1 MEIKTYKDWNVDGF
15 IGEGE
20 FGKVYKISRQDFGH
34 IYYAALKVIEVP
46 KSQSEVDDV
55 RNDGMSEQNVTQY
68 FQSVVEDIVEE
79 FVLMSKLKGN
89 SNIVSYEDHSVEKRK
104 DGFGWNIYIRMEL
117 LTPLLSYI
125 KQHKMTVRDVI
136 QIGIDICQALEV
148 CQKYN
153 IIHRDIKPENI
164 FVSDIGTYKLGD
176 FGIARQL
183 EKTSSGLSKKGTFK
197 YMAPEVYKGLEYNS
211 TVDIYSLGIVL
222 YRFLNNNRSPFMP
235 PASQPIRYSD
245 KEKANI
251 MRISGQRMPKPCNAS
266 GRLAEIVLK
275 ACAYN
280 PSERYESAGVMRQA
294 LEEILYSDSER
305 KLIYPAGDTLENK
318 KADYILDETNKSIRN
333 QVKEKPEEPED
344 RTFCLFNGGSQGN
357 ISETGN
363 TFMSGINGGVYQ
375 MGNMPAQEN
384 AGISMTV
391 AGMEEIRADNSSIN
405 IQESG
410 IGSSKENNSQ
420 VMSGTGNENVVPPA
434 DINQQEIQQKK
445 VFKPALKF
453 IIPGA
458 AVIVASVVIGIVAI
472 AGKEPSSKVPNLEGM
487 SIEKAE
493 EALKADGMV
502 LKVVEEKYSDTTD
515 SGQIMSQSIEEG
527 EETKQGAVIEVSVS
541 KGKETVEEPE
551 EEIQTIVVPDF
562 ENLSKDEAKQRASE
576 YKLSV
581 SIIEEFSDTI
591 KQGTVIKQDVPK
603 GTEAELGSSIG
614 LIVSKGQELVAV
626 PKIRG
631 VKLEKAK
638 KLLKSNKLK
647 YKVKREYSRRFSSG
661 TVIRQ
666 GITKGKKVEKGTIIT
681 ITVSKGAKP
690 VPTKAP
696 QTSTYTGSSS
706 PSGSSYSSSGSNSS
720 SQSSGSSSYKP
731 PAATKKPAAPKP
743 KPEPKPKKD
752 NSATWSL
759 IN

>member
-1 MEIKTYKDWNVDGF
+1 MEMKTYRDWNVDGC
-15 IGEGE
+15 IGEGA

-34 IYYAALKVIEVP
+34 IYDAALKVIEVP
-46 KSQSEVDDV
+46 QSQSEVDAV

-79 FVLMSKLKGN
+79 FALMSKLKGN
-89 SNIVSYEDHSVEKRK
+89 SNIVSYEDHSVEKRR

-117 LTPLLSYI
+117 LTPLFSYI

-183 EKTSSGLSKKGTFK
+183 EKTSSGLSKKGTFT

-235 PASQPIRYSD
+235 PAPQPIRYSD

-280 PSERYESAGVMRQA
+280 PSERYESAGIMRQA

-318 KADYILDETNKSIRN
+318 KADYILDETNRGIQN
-333 QVKEKPEEPED
+333 QVKDKPKEAED

-357 ISETGN
+357 VSQTGS
-363 TFMSGINGGVYQ
+363 TFM
-375 MGNMPAQEN
+375 
-384 AGISMTV
+384 AGMTGDILQTDSLPV
-391 AGMEEIRADNSSIN
+391 KESTSPTMAAGMEEIKPDSSTESQKIN
-405 IQESG
+405 VTNN
-410 IGSSKENNSQ
+410 KENSAP
-420 VMSGTGNENVVPPA
+420 VISGTGAASDIPSGNVTHKK
-434 DINQQEIQQKK
+434 IQQQKT
-445 VFKPALKF
+445 FKPALKF
-453 IIPGA
+453 IIPVT
-458 AVIVASVVIGIVAI
+458 AVIVATAVIIIVAI
-472 AGKEPSSKVPNLEGM
+472 AGKEPSAKVPNLEGM
-487 SIEKAE
+487 SVEKAE
-493 EALKADGMV
+493 ETLKADGMV
-502 LKVVEEKYSDTTD
+502 LKVVEEKYSDTAD
-515 SGQIMSQSIEEG
+515 SGQIMSQSLEEG
-527 EETKQGAVIEVSVS
+527 EETEQGAVIEVSVS
-541 KGKETVEEPE
+541 KGKETVEEPA

-562 ENLSKDEAKQRASE
+562 ENLSKDEAKQKARE

-581 SIIEEFSDTI
+581 SITEEFSNTI
-591 KQGTVIKQDVPK
+591 EQGTVIKQDVTK

-614 LIVSKGQELVAV
+614 LVVSKGQELATV
-626 PKIRG
+626 PKIKG

-661 TVIRQ
+661 TVMRQ
-666 GITKGKKVEKGTIIT
+666 DITKGKKVERGTVVI

-696 QTSTYTGSSS
+696 QTSTYTDNSSSSGSSS
-706 PSGSSYSSSGSNSS
+706 SGSSYSSSSNSS
-720 SQSSGSSSYKP
+720 SSGSSSYKP

-743 KPEPKPKKD
+743 KPAPKPKKD

>member
-1 MEIKTYKDWNVDGF
+1 MEMKTYRDWNVDGC
-15 IGEGE
+15 IGEGA

-34 IYYAALKVIEVP
+34 IYDAALKVIEVP
-46 KSQSEVDDV
+46 QSQSEVDAV

-79 FVLMSKLKGN
+79 FALMSKLKGN
-89 SNIVSYEDHSVEKRK
+89 SNIVSYEDHSVEKRR

-117 LTPLLSYI
+117 LTPLFSYI

-183 EKTSSGLSKKGTFK
+183 EKTSSGLSKKGTFT

-235 PASQPIRYSD
+235 PAPQPIRYSD

-280 PSERYESAGVMRQA
+280 PSERYESAGIMRQA

-318 KADYILDETNKSIRN
+318 KADYILDETNRGIQN
-333 QVKEKPEEPED
+333 QVKDKPEEAED

-357 ISETGN
+357 VSQTGS
-363 TFMSGINGGVYQ
+363 TFM
-375 MGNMPAQEN
+375 
-384 AGISMTV
+384 AGMTGDIPQTDSV
-391 AGMEEIRADNSSIN
+391 PVKESAGSTMAAGMEEIKPDSSTESQKIN
-405 IQESG
+405 VTNN
-410 IGSSKENNSQ
+410 KENSTR
-420 VMSGTGNENVVPPA
+420 VISGTDAASDVSSGNVA
-434 DINQQEIQQKK
+434 HKKIQQQKT
-445 VFKPALKF
+445 FKPALKF
-453 IIPGA
+453 IIPGVT
-458 AVIVASVVIGIVAI
+458 VIVAAAVIGIVAI
-472 AGKEPSSKVPNLEGM
+472 AGKEPSAKVPNLEGM
-487 SIEKAE
+487 SVEKAE
-493 EALKADGMV
+493 ETLKADGMV
-502 LKVVEEKYSDTTD
+502 LKVVEEKYSDTAD
-515 SGQIMSQSIEEG
+515 SGQIMSQSLKEG
-527 EETKQGAVIEVSVS
+527 EETEQGAVIEVSVS
-541 KGKETVEEPE
+541 KGKETVEEPA

-562 ENLSKDEAKQRASE
+562 ENLSKDEAKQKARE

-581 SIIEEFSDTI
+581 SITEEFSNTI
-591 KQGTVIKQDVPK
+591 EQGTVIKQDVTK

-614 LIVSKGQELVAV
+614 LVVSKGQELATV
-626 PKIRG
+626 PKIKG

-661 TVIRQ
+661 TVMRQ
-666 GITKGKKVEKGTIIT
+666 DITKGKKVERGTVVI

-696 QTSTYTGSSS
+696 QTSTYTDNSSSSGSSS
-706 PSGSSYSSSGSNSS
+706 SGSSYGSSSNSS
-720 SQSSGSSSYKP
+720 SSGSSSYKT

-743 KPEPKPKKD
+743 KPAPKPKKD

>member
-1 MEIKTYKDWNVDGF
+1 MEMKTYRDWNVDGC
-15 IGEGE
+15 IGEGA
-20 FGKVYKISRQDFGH
+20 FGRVYKISRQDFGH
-34 IYYAALKVIEVP
+34 TYDAALKVIEVP
-46 KSQSEVDDV
+46 QSQSEVDAV

-79 FVLMSKLKGN
+79 FALMSKLKGN
-89 SNIVSYEDHSVEKRK
+89 SNIVSYEDHSVEKRR
-104 DGFGWNIYIRMEL
+104 DSFGWNIYIRMEL
-117 LTPLLSYI
+117 LTPLFSYI

-183 EKTSSGLSKKGTFK
+183 EKTSSGLSKKGTFT

-280 PSERYESAGVMRQA
+280 PSERYESAGIMRQA

-318 KADYILDETNKSIRN
+318 KADYIIDETNKGIHN
-333 QVKEKPEEPED
+333 QVQEQPEEQED
-344 RTFCLFNGGSQGN
+344 RTFCLFNGGTQGSVPQTGN
-357 ISETGN
+357 ISNVGN
-363 TFMSGINGGVYQ
+363 VSTANS
-375 MGNMPAQEN
+375 MPVQESN
-384 AGISMTV
+384 VLVAA
-391 AGMEEIRADNSSIN
+391 AGMEEIKPDNSNIN
-405 IQESG
+405 IQENSLANN
-410 IGSSKENNSQ
+410 KENNSQ
-420 VMSGTGNENVVPPA
+420 IISGAGVNNVV
-434 DINQQEIQQKK
+434 DSGNINQRKIPQQKM
-445 VFKPALKF
+445 FKPGLKF
-453 IIPGA
+453 IIPGV
-458 AVIVASVVIGIVAI
+458 AVIAVAAVIGIVAI
-472 AGKEPSSKVPNLEGM
+472 AGKEPYAKVPNLEGM
-487 SIEKAE
+487 SVEKAE
-493 EALKADGMV
+493 ETLKADGMV

-515 SGQIMSQSIEEG
+515 SGQIMSQSLEEG
-527 EETKQGAVIEVSVS
+527 EETEQGAVIEVWVS
-541 KGKETVEEPE
+541 KGKEVIEEPA
-551 EEIQTIVVPDF
+551 EEIQTIAVPDF
-562 ENLSKDEAKQRASE
+562 KNLSQDEAKQKAGE

-581 SIIEEFSDTI
+581 NITEEFSNTI
-591 KQGTVIKQDVPK
+591 EKGIVISQDIAN

-614 LIVSKGQELVAV
+614 LVVSKGQEPSVV
-626 PKIRG
+626 PKTKG

-647 YKVKREYSRRFSSG
+647 YKIKREYSKRFSSG

-666 GITKGKKVEKGTIIT
+666 SIAKGKKVERGTVVT

-690 VPTKAP
+690 VPTKVP
-696 QTSTYTGSSS
+696 QTSTYTDSNNSSGSSS
-706 PSGSSYSSSGSNSS
+706 SGSSYSSSGSSS
-720 SQSSGSSSYKP
+720 SGSGSSSYKP
-731 PAATKKPAAPKP
+731 PVATKKPAPPTP

-752 NSATWSL
+752 DGATWSL